1 MTLTE
6 TYSNHNPLKY
16 TFIKDEYTLE
26 IREKNYFV
34 LVKGQVVKQG
44 VRLSKD
50 LKDYFGV

>member
-1 MTLTE
+1 MTKLE
-6 TYSNHNPLKY
+6 AYNNQNPLISTLKR
-16 TFIKDEYTLE
+16 DEYTLE

-50 LKDYFGV
+50 LKEYFGE